1 MNTPVEAVE
10 RQFPVRV
17 ERYEFIPDTGG
28 AGKYRGSLGIRRD
41 LRFLVDNVS
50 FARYGDRQ
58 KFQPFGLLG
67 GKPGAV
73 GRFMR
78 NPGTN
83 REEQVASKGLDTLEI
98 NDVISL
104 QLPGAGGYGDPRDRS
119 LDAIDRDLLD
129 EKVSLEQTEENY
141 GVVVDRTL
149 RRVDRAATAADRGGS
164 AAAE

>member
-1 MNTPVEAVE
+1 M
-10 RQFPVRV
+10 
-17 ERYEFIPDTGG
+17 
-28 AGKYRGSLGIRRD
+28 
-41 LRFLVDNVS
+41 
-50 FARYGDRQ
+50 
-58 KFQPFGLLG
+58 
-67 GKPGAV
+67 
-73 GRFMR
+73 
-78 NPGTN
+78 
-83 REEQVASKGLDTLEI
+83 
-98 NDVISL
+98 ISL